1 VNLEELRKEI
11 ESIDDQMRDLF
22 LKRMD
27 ISKKIGQ
34 YKKEHGLPILD
45 LKREEELIKKYTMRL
60 NEKSLVHSYE
70 QFLIHLMKLSKDIQ
84 K

>member
-1 VNLEELRKEI
+1 MNLEELRKEI

-27 ISKKIGQ
+27 VSKRIGQ

-45 LKREEELIKKYTMRL
+45 LKREEELIKRNTMKL
-60 NEKSLVHSYE
+60 NEKSLIHAYE
-70 QFLIHLMKLSKDIQ
+70 QFLKHLMKLSKDIQ

>member
-1 VNLEELRKEI
+1 MNLEELRKEI

-27 ISKKIGQ
+27 VSKRIGQ

-45 LKREEELIKKYTMRL
+45 LKREAELIKRNTMKL
-60 NEKSLVHSYE
+60 NEKSLIHAYE